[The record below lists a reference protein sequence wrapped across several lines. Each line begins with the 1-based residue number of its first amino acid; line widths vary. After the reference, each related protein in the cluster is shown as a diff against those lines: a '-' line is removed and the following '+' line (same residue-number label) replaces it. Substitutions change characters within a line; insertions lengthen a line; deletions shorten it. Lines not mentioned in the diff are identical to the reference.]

1 MLPLNAVYHIE
12 SKIMKGVNNVMNAV
26 VSVMSSVAIFSY
38 M

>member
-1 MLPLNAVYHIE
+1 MLRLNAVYHIE
-12 SKIMKGVNNVMNAV
+12 SKIMKGVNSVTNAV